1 MMFKDRADVSR
12 RLGKEQYISSDEIAT
27 VIYLAI
33 LAVLLYFVKQRIW
46 AKVEH

>member
-1 MMFKDRADVSR
+1 MEERKSMGF
-12 RLGKEQYISSDEIAT
+12 AT